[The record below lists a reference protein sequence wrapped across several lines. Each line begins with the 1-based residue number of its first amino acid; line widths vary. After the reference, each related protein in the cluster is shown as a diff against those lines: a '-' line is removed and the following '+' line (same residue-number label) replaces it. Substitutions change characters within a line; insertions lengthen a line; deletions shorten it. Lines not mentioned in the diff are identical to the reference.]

1 MGLEAAKRQK
11 VQNSDVD
18 HIAGAK
24 ALYNKEL
31 KLPKSRNLGREKKRI
46 LPIHSLYLQVN
57 ININKRHLQ
66 KII

>member
-31 KLPKSRNLGREKKRI
+31 KLPKSGNLGREKKESFPSI
-46 LPIHSLYLQVN
+46 DFICKY
-57 ININKRHLQ
+57 NINKRHLQ